1 MWKKNKMPYGMFGLF
16 LVICLIAGYY
26 ISGLF
31 KEPGLNLVN
40 MEERLGR
47 ILSSPFSNYWNDK
60 TLPCILTMLLG
71 WLYFV
76 SQYLYRNRNFQFDKE
91 HGSAQ
96 WADPEKV
103 SRQLEDKLPE
113 NNRLLSKH
121 VSISKRALS
130 NNNAI
135 VIGSPGTGKSTGIV
149 IPNLLTASA
158 SYVVLDVKG
167 ELADGYGN
175 YLKHK
180 GYQIK
185 VLNLKVME
193 KSNQYNPFHYVRKEE
208 DIVKLVTNIQVN
220 TTPPDSMKGDPFWED
235 GLALYLM
242 SLFYYVWMECEGKD
256 CTMNKVLEL
265 CNKEAEVLD
274 DDGTTALGVMMERL
288 TFGKYGKN
296 HPAYQKYQKLKGGH
310 PETVKSIILMVNA
323 KLKFF
328 ETPGIR
334 RIFEDDDMSL
344 EDLGTGKNR
353 DGKTKMALF
362 LVIPD
367 NDSSFNFVM
376 GMLYSQIFDSLIH
389 VADLEYHGPLPIPV
403 EVWMDEF
410 ANGARPDRFEN
421 LITTLR
427 SRNISAVMF
436 LQSVDQIKT
445 IYKGET
451 WGILMDAC
459 STFMFLGAG
468 RGSLSTQEYISK
480 LLGQATIDKRTE
492 GESRGG
498 KNGNSSLN
506 FDRAGRDLLTPAE
519 VGRLPRNQ
527 CIILLEGQQPIID
540 EKIRPFYDKLFLYA
554 KSLGRFE
561 NPVVIR
567 VTPTGKHETVKAVGS
582 MEPLSEESVAYYKR
596 LVKEGKAQIFE
607 LDDNSLMEMNFEKG
621 EIDYREAARIIENNK
636 ENKRSDQI
644 AVGTQD
650 LEGTPKSIL
659 DMLIEAELSEEQFEQ
674 IIGGLEDGL
683 SEEQVMKYFYM
694 EPEKMEQMRVYFR
707 QKNTESRN
715 KG

>member
-16 LVICLIAGYY
+16 LIICLIAGYY

-40 MEERLGR
+40 MEERLGK

-60 TLPCILTMLLG
+60 TFPCILTMLLG

-121 VSISKRALS
+121 VSISKWALS

-175 YLKHK
+175 YLKQK

-193 KSNQYNPFHYVRKEE
+193 RSNQYNPFHYVRKEE
-208 DIVKLVTNIQVN
+208 DIIKLVTNIQVN

-242 SLFYYVWMECEGKD
+242 SLFYYVWLECDGKD
-256 CTMNKVLEL
+256 RTMNKVLEL

-274 DDGTTALGVMMERL
+274 EDGTTALGVMMERL

-344 EDLGTGKNR
+344 ENLGTGKNR

-376 GMLYSQIFDSLIH
+376 GMLYSQIFETLIH

-459 STFMFLGAG
+459 STFLFLGAG

-519 VGRLPRNQ
+519 VGGCPGVNASYYW
-527 CIILLEGQQPIID
+527 
-540 EKIRPFYDKLFLYA
+540 K
-554 KSLGRFE
+554 
-561 NPVVIR
+561 
-567 VTPTGKHETVKAVGS
+567 GS
-582 MEPLSEESVAYYKR
+582 S
-596 LVKEGKAQIFE
+596 
-607 LDDNSLMEMNFEKG
+607 
-621 EIDYREAARIIENNK
+621 
-636 ENKRSDQI
+636 RS
-644 AVGTQD
+644 
-650 LEGTPKSIL
+650 
-659 DMLIEAELSEEQFEQ
+659 
-674 IIGGLEDGL
+674 
-683 SEEQVMKYFYM
+683 
-694 EPEKMEQMRVYFR
+694 
-707 QKNTESRN
+707 
-715 KG
+715 